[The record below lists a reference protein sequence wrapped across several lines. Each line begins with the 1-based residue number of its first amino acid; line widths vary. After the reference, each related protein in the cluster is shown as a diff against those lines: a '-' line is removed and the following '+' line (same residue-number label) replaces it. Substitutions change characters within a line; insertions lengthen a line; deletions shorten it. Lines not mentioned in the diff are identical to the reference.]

1 MAGRYS
7 HSVEIGIRKIIIG
20 QLTECIPFDQPFFR
34 LQNDLC
40 IDFFAAVATGAQ
52 TNTIVIAFCIFR
64 LLLQE

>member
-7 HSVEIGIRKIIIG
+7 HSVQVGIREIIIG

-52 TNTIVIAFCIFR
+52 ANTIVIAFCIFR